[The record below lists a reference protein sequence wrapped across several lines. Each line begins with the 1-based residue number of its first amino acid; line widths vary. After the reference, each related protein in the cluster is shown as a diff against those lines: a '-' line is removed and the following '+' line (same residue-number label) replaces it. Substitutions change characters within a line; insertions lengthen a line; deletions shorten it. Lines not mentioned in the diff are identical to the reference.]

1 MAIPSWPT
9 ANSFPQVPQKG
20 FTESIGLNVIRSPM
34 DSGPA
39 KMRRRGTTPNTMDLS
54 FILTTA
60 QTTTLETFIK
70 NPISAS
76 PPGINGVG
84 RFSFPHPRT
93 GSTVEARIIPQG
105 DGEFFKLQY
114 LAPGYWSTSL
124 KFEILP

>member
-1 MAIPSWPT
+1 MAIPAWPT

-20 FTESIGLNVIRSPM
+20 FSESVGLNVIRSSM

-39 KMRRRGTTPNTMDLS
+39 KMRRRGTAPNTMDLS

-60 QTTTLETFIK
+60 QAATLETFIK
-70 NPISAS
+70 DTLL
-76 PPGINGVG
+76 GVK

-93 GSTVEARIIPQG
+93 GSTVEARIVPQNE
-105 DGEFFKLQY
+105 EFFKLQY
-114 LAPGYWSTSL
+114 LAPGYWNTSL

>member
-20 FTESIGLNVIRSPM
+20 FTESVGLNIIRSPT

-39 KMRRRGTTPNTMDLS
+39 KMRRRGTIPNTMDLS

-70 NPISAS
+70 DTLL
-76 PPGINGVG
+76 GVK
-84 RFSFPHPRT
+84 RFSFTHPRT
-93 GSTVEARIIPQG
+93 AATVEARIVPQG

-114 LAPGYWSTSL
+114 LAPGYWNTSL